1 MRQFIAMRT
10 RLLLLMMLR
19 MCVWKVPTAIVVR
32 VRRMFADVIVAAV
45 ASGGHILLLLLL
57 LLLSRGEGRVGGV
70 AVHGVGG
77 VGGVGVVAGS
87 RCCRGGGC
95 SGTIAVTPAE
105 RQQHTSY
112 TSSLVQ
118 LCFKKRSF
126 SEVIHV
132 KISAVNEL

>member
-87 RCCRGGGC
+87 RCCCCCGGC
-95 SGTIAVTPAE
+95 SGAIAVTPAE

-112 TSSLVQ
+112 TCSAS
-118 LCFKKRSF
+118 RS
-126 SEVIHV
+126 VHTV
-132 KISAVNEL
+132 KS

>member
-19 MCVWKVPTAIVVR
+19 MCVRQVPTAIIVR

-45 ASGGHILLLLLL
+45 ASGGRILLLLLL

-77 VGGVGVVAGS
+77 VGGVGVVARS
-87 RCCRGGGC
+87 RCCCGGGGGC
-95 SGTIAVTPAE
+95 SGAIAVTPAE

-112 TSSLVQ
+112 TCSAS
-118 LCFKKRSF
+118 RS
-126 SEVIHV
+126 VHTV
-132 KISAVNEL
+132 KS